1 MTDNAPVLVAVG
13 QTTYRDKDAGRTLV
27 DAMEDAARVALEDA
41 ACPALA
47 EAIDAVVT
55 VPFMMNAVPQLAPL
69 MTPNPGALLRDR
81 LGLDARLYTAG
92 VGGSLPQF
100 FVNRFADRLVTGECR
115 AVMIAGSELL
125 ATLFSALRSGGDL
138 SAWTEGG
145 SEAAESLG
153 QDKEMTHPAEH
164 AHGLFEPINVYPI
177 FESALRHHKGLDSDS
192 HLALIAGITS
202 RASQV
207 AAGNPY
213 AWNQT
218 AMTPEEALST
228 DNGNRIISYPY
239 TKVMN
244 AILRVDM
251 AAAVIMTTAG
261 AARDLGIAEE
271 RMIYLRGGAEA
282 HDVEYF
288 AERVDFHSSPAL
300 RAVGHQALAMSG
312 LTIDDMNLFDLYSCF
327 PSAVQVACDA
337 LGLAV
342 DDPRGLTVTGGLTLF
357 GGPGN
362 NYSLH
367 GIAEMVSRL
376 RERGTGHG
384 LVNANGGYITKHAV
398 GIYSTEPGG
407 WDMAQRVDLQAAL
420 DAMPHPE
427 LETSPQGRGV
437 IEGHCVR
444 YEGGEPAVGIIVGRL
459 DSGKRFLAHT
469 RPDPAVLAELIGADA
484 VGRDGTVTPGKD
496 TNLFE
501 F

>member
-27 DAMEDAARVALEDA
+27 DAMEDAARVALDDA

-47 EAIDAVVT
+47 SAIDAVVT

-81 LGLDARLYTAG
+81 LGLDAKLYTAG

-100 FVNRFADRLVTGECR
+100 FVNRFADRLVAGECR

-125 ATLFSALRSGGDL
+125 ATLFNAMRNGQDL
-138 SAWTEGG
+138 SAWAEGG
-145 SEAAESLG
+145 AESAESLG

-164 AHGLFEPINVYPI
+164 AHGLFEPINVYPL
-177 FESALRHHKGLDSDS
+177 FESALRHHRGLDSDT
-192 HLALIAGITS
+192 HLNLIAGITS
-202 RASQV
+202 RASRV
-207 AAGNPY
+207 AADNPY
-213 AWNQT
+213 AWKQE
-218 AMTPEEALST
+218 ALSPEEVLST
-228 DNGNRIISYPY
+228 DNGNRMISYPY
-239 TKVMN
+239 TKCMN
-244 AILRVDM
+244 AILQVDM

-261 AARDLGIAEE
+261 TARELGIDSE

-300 RAVGHQALAMSG
+300 RAVGRQALSMSG
-312 LTIDDMNLFDLYSCF
+312 LSLDDMDLFDLYSCF

-337 LGLAV
+337 LGLTV

-376 RERGTGHG
+376 RERGRGHG

-398 GIYSTEPGG
+398 GVYSTEPGE
-407 WDMAQRVDLQAAL
+407 WDTSQRVDLQSAL
-420 DAMPHPE
+420 DAMPHPD
-427 LETSPQGRGV
+427 LETRPQGRGV

-469 RPDPAVLAELIGADA
+469 SADPAVLAELIGADA
-484 VGRDGTVTPGKD
+484 VGREGTVTPGET